1 MASFNIL
8 QTGKTAWWTDLLL
21 YIEVQCRQPTS
32 IAGPVLV
39 SYSYFEKDAVQL
51 GNAEFFWKV
60 GMGLSPGFEVPL
72 KTDFVVVVSGE
83 LCT

>member
-1 MASFNIL
+1 M
-8 QTGKTAWWTDLLL
+8 
-21 YIEVQCRQPTS
+21 
-32 IAGPVLV
+32 LV

-60 GMGLSPGFEVPL
+60 GMGLSPGFEMPS

-83 LCT
+83 LCTYVWENSFECVQYS